1 MLLKNTCSHLVK
13 INELWYDLSNKQKN
27 NFCKE
32 RFPKIM
38 PTLMD
43 LLEAGV
49 HFGHKKERSN
59 PKMKDYTFSLREGVF
74 IIDLDKTKD
83 LLEGAL
89 KFLKQEIEAG
99 KIVLF
104 VGTKRQAKDVI
115 KSTAEAAGMP
125 YINHRWLGGTLTN
138 YETVRRSITEMERLE
153 NQIVA
158 PEFAAITKKE
168 RKLMTDRLEKL
179 RSVFGGV
186 KDMKKLPDLL
196 FVIDAHHEQLAIDE
210 ASRIG
215 IPVIAI
221 ADTDA
226 NPEKIGHIIPANDD
240 AAKSIDLIMKEVNEI
255 VGVKKQVK
263 TEKKSEEKE
272 TKKADKEDK

>member
-1 MLLKNTCSHLVK
+1 
-13 INELWYDLSNKQKN
+13 
-27 NFCKE
+27 
-32 RFPKIM
+32 M